1 MSPLFQ
7 VHTTRG
13 ALVESVHRV
22 SCIVRHRS
30 GAVVAMSGESPP
42 LTWWRSAAK
51 PFQALPLVQDGGVER
66 FGLDPDDLAIAC
78 ASHSSEP
85 GHLAAVE
92 RFMAKVGVSETDL
105 ACGPHPPLSAD
116 VHRALLQS
124 GQEPT
129 PRWSNC
135 SGKHTGMLALARLH
149 GWSLQGYQ
157 EPNHPVQQ
165 RIIEA
170 ISAWTE
176 VTADRLALGID
187 GCATTCFGLPL
198 EGMALAWARLG
209 GSPEPPAAHL
219 RAAMLAHPWL
229 VAGTGRP
236 CTEIMEAW
244 PDQVIAKI
252 GAEGVYGAAIPAL
265 ELGIAL
271 KVEDGDMRASA
282 IALVAVLQQ
291 LSEELGGALPAFP
304 TAELA
309 RWMEAP
315 IRNTR
320 GTVTGVTRASG
331 RLVFSA

>member
-1 MSPLFQ
+1 MFPLFQ
-7 VHTTRG
+7 VQTTRG
-13 ALVESVHRV
+13 VLVESVHQV
-22 SCIVRHRS
+22 SCVVRHRS
-30 GAVVAMSGESPP
+30 GAVVAASGEPPP

-51 PFQALPLVQDGGVER
+51 PFQALPLVQDGGAER
-66 FGLDPDDLAIAC
+66 FGLDDEDLAIAC

-105 ACGPHPPLSAD
+105 ACGPHPPLSAE
-116 VHRALLQS
+116 VHRGLLRS

-135 SGKHTGMLALARLH
+135 SGKHTSMLALARLH
-149 GWSLQGYQ
+149 GWSLQGYH
-157 EPNHPVQQ
+157 EPNHPVQV
-165 RIIEA
+165 RIAREIA
-170 ISAWTE
+170 SWT
-176 VTADRLALGID
+176 DLLPDSLAFAID
-187 GCATTCFGLPL
+187 GCAATCFGLPL
-198 EGMALAWARLG
+198 EGMALAWARLA
-209 GSPEPPAAHL
+209 SSSEPSAARL
-219 RAAMLAHPWL
+219 RDSMLANPWL

-244 PDQVIAKI
+244 PGQVIAKI

-271 KVEDGDMRASA
+271 KVEDGDLRASA

-291 LSEELGGALPAFP
+291 LSEELGAELPAFP
-304 TAELA
+304 AAELA
-309 RWMEAP
+309 RWIEAP

-320 GTVTGVTRASG
+320 GTVTGVTRANG

>member
-1 MSPLFQ
+1 MSPTFH
-7 VHTTRG
+7 VETTRG
-13 ALVESVHRV
+13 TLMESVHRV
-22 SCIVRHRS
+22 SCVVRQGS
-30 GAVVAMSGESPP
+30 GALVATSGEPAP

-66 FGLDPDDLAIAC
+66 FGLDAEDLAIAC

-105 ACGPHPPLSAD
+105 ACGPHPPLSGD
-116 VHRALLQS
+116 VHRGLLRS

-135 SGKHTGMLALARLH
+135 SGKHTAMLALARLH
-149 GWSLQGYQ
+149 GWSLQGYH
-157 EPNHPVQQ
+157 EPNHPVQV
-165 RIIEA
+165 RIAREIA
-170 ISAWTE
+170 AWTDVPPE
-176 VTADRLALGID
+176 SLAVSID
-187 GCATTCFGLPL
+187 GCAATCYGLPL
-198 EGMALAWARLG
+198 AGMALAWARLAS
-209 GSPEPPAAHL
+209 SPEPSAARL
-219 RAAMLAHPWL
+219 RASMLANPWL
-229 VAGTGRP
+229 IAGTGRP
-236 CTEIMEAW
+236 CTEIMAAW
-244 PDQVIAKI
+244 PGQVVAKI

-271 KVEDGDMRASA
+271 KVEDGDMHASA

-291 LSEELGGALPAFP
+291 LSEELGAVLPAFP
-304 TAELA
+304 LAALA
-309 RWMEAP
+309 RWIEAP
-315 IRNTR
+315 VRNTR

>member
-1 MSPLFQ
+1 MSSPFQ
-7 VHTTRG
+7 IQTTRG

-22 SCIVRHRS
+22 SCVVRHRS
-30 GAVVAMSGESPP
+30 GVVVATTGAPPP

-66 FGLDPDDLAIAC
+66 FGLDAEELAIAC

-85 GHLAAVE
+85 GHLAVVE
-92 RFMAKVGVSETDL
+92 RFLGKVGVEETDL
-105 ACGPHPPLSAD
+105 ACGPHPPLSVE
-116 VHRALLQS
+116 VHRALLRS

-149 GWSLQGYQ
+149 GWSLEGYQ
-157 EPNHPVQQ
+157 EPDHPVQV
-165 RIIEA
+165 RIAREIA
-170 ISAWTE
+170 AWTD
-176 VTADRLALGID
+176 VPPGSLALSVD
-187 GCATTCFGLPL
+187 GCVAPCFGLPL

-209 GSPEPPAAHL
+209 SSPEPSAAQL
-219 RAAMLAHPWL
+219 CAAMLANPWL
-229 VAGTGRP
+229 IAGTGRP
-236 CTEIMEAW
+236 CTEIMTAW
-244 PDQVIAKI
+244 PGQVIAKI

-265 ELGIAL
+265 ELGVAL

-291 LSEELGGALPAFP
+291 LSEELGGSLPAFP
-304 TAELA
+304 AAALA
-309 RWMEAP
+309 RWIEAP

-331 RLVFSA
+331 HLVFSA